1 MHLHGGFRHAIMV
14 PTMTKKGNGKNMAT
28 KVYETLEIEMMDGT
42 VVKMRP
48 LKISLLRDFMKTF
61 EGITEV
67 ADSNDKS
74 MDLLMDCVQIAMK
87 QYDPKYAEDRETLE
101 ENIDLPSVYK
111 VIEAAAGIKLDSQG
125 NVLTAGTPGT
135 S

>member
-1 MHLHGGFRHAIMV
+1 MV
-14 PTMTKKGNGKNMAT
+14 PTMTKKGNGNNMAT
-28 KVYETLEIEMMDGT
+28 KVYETSEIEMMDGT

-87 QYDPKYAEDRETLE
+87 QYDPKYAEDREILE

-125 NVLTAGTPGT
+125 NVLTAGTPGM